1 MNTEFRRLPREDFRD
16 FINIVV
22 NAYTGVFPSTV
33 ENKKLMEQTFI
44 KFQDEEPTINYYG
57 AYRNEE
63 LVGGMRLHEFVMNV
77 LSQRTQAGGI
87 GLVAV
92 DFLHKKEKICKDII
106 CYSIDYFKKKGYG
119 LAMLYPFRPDF
130 YKKMG
135 FGYGTKI
142 NQYRVKPEHLPI
154 GNSKEHIRFASI
166 DDKENLRECYNRYIH
181 NINGMI
187 EKSDY
192 ALNRIFDTQNRV
204 VVCQFD
210 SLIRGYTVFKFE
222 QVNANNLLINDIH
235 IDELVYENKEVL
247 KELLTFLNSQS
258 DQIREIIFDTQDEF
272 FHHLLS
278 DVRSRSTDLIPHVFH
293 ESNVQGVGIMYRVI
307 NTKKVFETL
316 SNHNFGG
323 QTCKLKLTVHDSL
336 LEENNGSTLIYFES
350 GTVKLVAEG
359 ESDVEIS
366 MDVSD
371 FSSMLIGVISFKS
384 LYRYGLGNISDEKYI
399 ETVNKIFATD
409 EKPMCT
415 AKF

>member
-1 MNTEFRRLPREDFRD
+1 MNTEFRRLLKADFRD
-16 FINIVV
+16 FIDIVV
-22 NAYTGVFPSTV
+22 NAYTGVFPSTE

-44 KFQDEEPTINYYG
+44 KLQEEEPTINYYG

-63 LVGGMRLHEFVMNV
+63 LVGGMRLHEFVINL
-77 LSQRTQAGGI
+77 LSQKAQAGGI

-92 DFLHKKEKICKDII
+92 DLLHKKEKICKDII
-106 CYSIDYFKKKGYG
+106 SYSIKYFREKGYG
-119 LAMLYPFRPDF
+119 LVMLYPFRPDF

-142 NQYRVKPEHLPI
+142 NQYRVKPENLPM
-154 GNSKEHIRFASI
+154 GNTKEHIRFASR
-166 DDKENLRECYNRYIH
+166 DDKEKMRECYNRYTQ
-181 NINGMI
+181 NIKGMI

-192 ALNRIFDTQNRV
+192 DLNRIFDIKNRA
-204 VVCQFD
+204 VVCQHD
-210 SLIRGYTVFKFE
+210 NLIRGYTVFRFE
-222 QVNANNLLINDIH
+222 QVNANNFLINDIH

-272 FHHLLS
+272 FHHLLL
-278 DVRSRSTDLIPHVFH
+278 DVRSRSTNLIPHVFH

-316 SNHNFGG
+316 GNHNFRS
-323 QTCKLKLTVHDSL
+323 QICKLKLTVHDSL
-336 LEENNGSTLIYFES
+336 LEENNESTLIYFES
-350 GTVKLVAEG
+350 GNAKLAEG
-359 ESDVEIS
+359 EYDVEIS

-371 FSSMLIGVISFKS
+371 FSSLLMGVINFKS
-384 LYRYGLGNISDEKYI
+384 LFRYGLANISNEKYI